1 MSEDAITAL
10 VIGYLAGCLVTLLS
24 VNDLVALERKIF
36 LWPFF
41 WLYLAADCLVLLWR
55 GRQ

>member
-1 MSEDAITAL
+1 MSEDAIAAL
-10 VIGYLAGCLVTLLS
+10 VIGYLAGCLVTLFS
-24 VNDLVALERKIF
+24 VDDFVALGRKVF
-36 LWPFF
+36 LWPLF